1 MNNPYANNHRDDYLR
16 NQVLSASPS
25 RLIEMLIERA
35 IKDVKQAKIALDN
48 KDIQATN
55 KHILHAQDIVTELK
69 ADVDL
74 KVEGDVPKQIVAMYN
89 LLENN
94 LIRANV
100 NKDQE
105 HLDIA
110 LSMLTDWLD
119 TWQQVS
125 KQA

>member
-55 KHILHAQDIVTELK
+55 
-69 ADVDL
+69 
-74 KVEGDVPKQIVAMYN
+74 
-89 LLENN
+89 
-94 LIRANV
+94 
-100 NKDQE
+100 
-105 HLDIA
+105 
-110 LSMLTDWLD
+110 
-119 TWQQVS
+119 
-125 KQA
+125 